1 MKKLVFVLLI
11 LALVLPAA
19 AQEVSPYPEWTEYDA
34 FIKEIKSTT
43 DFAERAKMMH
53 EAEDMLME
61 TGAILP
67 IYYYNDVYMQSSKVD
82 GIYSSLFATK
92 YFYYA
97 TKEGDTTLKVEL
109 ASEPDYLDP
118 ALNSSVDG
126 ACLAANSFSGLYA
139 YNADR
144 ELAPQLAEGYTL
156 SDDGLTYTFTLKD
169 GLKWSDGS
177 DLTADD
183 FVYAW
188 KRAANPQ
195 TGADYS
201 YMFDVI
207 AGYDEFQEGDES
219 AFQVSAPDAKTV
231 VVTLKSPCAYMLDL
245 VAFPTYFPVKQSE
258 VEAAADWE
266 TNPGSWAQE
275 AGFVSNG
282 AYTLESWNHNESMV
296 YVKNP
301 YWYDADNVKIE
312 RIEFMLSDDDTA
324 IFAAYRAGDLDFA
337 DSVPT
342 DEIQTLIDTED
353 PEFHIVDELGT
364 YYVIFN
370 VKSPLFEGKTVEQA
384 NAMRKAFS
392 ALIDRQYIIDTVG
405 QTGQQIATSF
415 LPAGMADGN
424 GGIFK
429 DAEAWDYPVGDGYY
443 DTEVDVDAAIE
454 LLEFAGFKFDE
465 NGMLSEETP
474 LSFEY
479 LTNTTSGHIAIA
491 ECIQQDLAEVGIN
504 MTIRSI
510 DWAVFLDERKAGNYD
525 IARNGWIADFND
537 PINMLEMWTT
547 DSGNND
553 AQFGRY

>member
-1 MKKLVFVLLI
+1 MKKLFFVLLI

-19 AQEVSPYPEWTEYDA
+19 AQEVSPYPEWTGYDA

-43 DFAERAKMMH
+43 DFAERVNMMH
-53 EAEDMLME
+53 KAEDMLME

-67 IYYYNDVYMQSSKVD
+67 IYYYNDIYMQSASVD
-82 GIYSSLFATK
+82 GIYSSQFATK

-97 TKEGDTTLKVEL
+97 TKEGDTTLKINL

-139 YNADR
+139 YNANR
-144 ELAPQLAEGYTL
+144 ELVPQLAEGYTL
-156 SDDGLTYTFTLKD
+156 SEDGLTYTFTLKD

-195 TGADYS
+195 TAADYS

-207 AGYDEFQEGDES
+207 AGYDEMQEGDDS
-219 AFQVSAPDAKTV
+219 KFAVSAPDAKTV

-266 TNPGSWAQE
+266 TNPGAWAQE
-275 AGFVSNG
+275 AGFISNG
-282 AYTLESWNHNESMV
+282 AYTLESWSHNESMV

-301 YWYDADNVKIE
+301 YWYDADNVSIE

-324 IFAAYRAGDLDFA
+324 IYAAYRAGDLDFA
-337 DSVPT
+337 DAVPT

-392 ALIDRQYIIDTVG
+392 KLIDRQYIIDTVG

-443 DTEVDVDAAIE
+443 DTEVDVDGAIE

-479 LTNTTSGHIAIA
+479 LTNTSSGHQAIA
-491 ECIQQDLAEVGIN
+491 ECIQQDLAEVGIT

-547 DSGNND
+547 TSGNND